1 MVSFFSLGFV
11 IALVTAGATRMDRSE
26 EVQDESTG
34 TSECSDWGR
43 LGHWGKCCTSKCNGQ
58 EDRIFKGHFKNCEV
72 KMGKMFDVTKSG
84 SYKCEEIC
92 TIRAERQF
100 KMPFGSKYRESKVT
114 VRRIGGFPELKRCE
128 TKKLHGWF
136 D

>member
-58 EDRIFKGHFKNCEV
+58 EDRIFKGSLAKQD
-72 KMGKMFDVTKSG
+72 MGDLQAQWLDWSIFFLPRGRKVGRNVSLF
-84 SYKCEEIC
+84 C
-92 TIRAERQF
+92 TPMDIGHWFRS
-100 KMPFGSKYRESKVT
+100 PF
-114 VRRIGGFPELKRCE
+114 FRCMRSLMDR
-128 TKKLHGWF
+128 TMKQTN
-136 D
+136 